1 MDKIEKLFRK
11 IDQPAR
17 QKLLN
22 LIKLLVSN
30 QANNLNIGKIKNTD
44 FFRLKSGRYRIIF
57 HKENKEI
64 IIDSIKLRN
73 EDTCKIYE

>member
-11 IDQPAR
+11 IDQPDR

-30 QANNLNIGKIKNTD
+30 QVNNLNISKIKNTD

-57 HKENKEI
+57 HKENNEI
-64 IIDSIKLRN
+64 IIDSIKLRK
-73 EDTCKIYE
+73 EDTYKGL

>member
-11 IDQPAR
+11 IDQKDR

-30 QANNLNIGKIKNTD
+30 QVNNLNISKIKNTD

-57 HKENKEI
+57 HKENNEI

-73 EDTCKIYE
+73 EDTYKGL

>member
-11 IDQPAR
+11 IDQKDR
-17 QKLLN
+17 LKLLN
-22 LIKLLVSN
+22 LIKSLVSN
-30 QANNLNIGKIKNTD
+30 QANNLNISKIKTTD

-57 HKENKEI
+57 HKENHEI

-73 EDTCKIYE
+73 EDTYKGL